1 MSRFRATLR
10 TGEVQEPAKPEKA
23 LVTAEEQ
30 IRVLKLVVANSKK
43 EIAYYNQVW
52 HEKRGMGLSPG
63 A

>member
-1 MSRFRATLR
+1 M
-10 TGEVQEPAKPEKA
+10 QEPAKPEKA